1 MKVEAIAVAMLAL
14 ACVGCEKH
22 RADRDDRIAQ
32 CVASVVR
39 SETRGLN
46 GYRQGESFL
55 DACAAMTNV
64 ESRIECLSRFAEA
77 LLSERL
83 DGDGY
88 RQWERSLSAVPSL
101 VRSVCTFLSW
111 SKADVEKVY
120 DLRLQLL
127 SWHRQQSAMLQAKRP
142 SEECRPYDADMIA
155 WRNCC
160 DRVDASRKM
169 TEDLLE
175 SRFFVETRGLPD
187 ERRAVIK
194 NRIETALGRPMRS
207 KTR

>member
-1 MKVEAIAVAMLAL
+1 MKAETAVLAMLAL
-14 ACVGCEKH
+14 VCLGCE
-22 RADRDDRIAQ
+22 RPRTGGDDFVSQ
-32 CVASVVR
+32 CVSSIVR
-39 SETRGLN
+39 SEARGLN

-55 DACAAMTNV
+55 DDCAAMTNA
-64 ESRIECLSRFAEA
+64 EARIECLSEFAEA

-88 RQWERSLSAVPSL
+88 RQWERSLSAIPSL
-101 VRSVCTFLSW
+101 VRSVCTILSW

-127 SWHRQQSAMLQAKRP
+127 SWHRQQSEMLQAKRP
-142 SEECRPYDADMIA
+142 PEKCLTYDADMIA

-160 DRVDASRKM
+160 DRADASRKM

-175 SRFFVETRGLPD
+175 SRFPIETHDLSN
-187 ERRAVIK
+187 ERRETIK
-194 NRIETALGRPMRS
+194 KKIETAIGRPM
-207 KTR
+207 K

>member
-39 SETRGLN
+39 SEAMGRN

-55 DACAAMTNV
+55 DDCAAMTNV
-64 ESRIECLSRFAEA
+64 EARIECLSEFAEA

-88 RQWERSLSAVPSL
+88 RQWERSLSAIPSL
-101 VRSVCTFLSW
+101 VRSVCTSLLW

-127 SWHRQQSAMLQAKRP
+127 DWHRQQSEILQAKQP
-142 SEECRPYDADMIA
+142 PGESRPYDADMIA

-169 TEDLLE
+169 TENLLE
-175 SRFFVETRGLPD
+175 SRFLLETSTLSD

-194 NRIETALGRPMRS
+194 NRIEAVLGRPMKS

>member
-39 SETRGLN
+39 SEAMGRN

-55 DACAAMTNV
+55 DDCAAMTNV
-64 ESRIECLSRFAEA
+64 ETRIECLSEFAEA

-88 RQWERSLSAVPSL
+88 RQWERSLSAIPSL
-101 VRSVCTFLSW
+101 VRSVCTSLLW

-120 DLRLQLL
+120 DLKLQLL
-127 SWHRQQSAMLQAKRP
+127 SWHRQQSEMLQAKRP
-142 SEECRPYDADMIA
+142 SEKCLPYDADMIA

-160 DRVDASRKM
+160 DRADASRKM

-175 SRFFVETRGLPD
+175 SRFPIETHDLSN
-187 ERRAVIK
+187 ERREAIK
-194 NRIETALGRPMRS
+194 KKIEAAIGRPM
-207 KTR
+207 K